1 MRICAA
7 QLAAVRGDIA
17 ANVLRH
23 VALVELAASQG
34 ANLVFFPELSL
45 TGYEPSLARDL
56 ATDANDPRFDALQA
70 QADARRIIIGVGLPT
85 RSKSGPQVSLIVF
98 RPLEGRLT
106 YSKQRLHADELP
118 WFSSGDEQL
127 VIDAGG
133 HRLAP
138 AICFESLQPEH
149 AGAVADLGADTYL
162 ASVAKPHRSV
172 AVAHQHYHSM
182 ARRHS
187 MIVLMANCVGPCDD
201 FVGAGRSAAWTD
213 CGGLAAELSDSDEG
227 LVMIDTTTGEAA
239 AIPWAPQEP
248 KLVLSARPIR
258 SNPAG
263 GRP

>member
-17 ANVLRH
+17 ANVGRH
-23 VALVELAASQG
+23 LAVVELAASQG
-34 ANLVFFPELSL
+34 ADLVLFPELSL
-45 TGYEPSLARDL
+45 TGYEPTLAREL
-56 ATDANDPRFDALQA
+56 ATDADDVRLDAFQA

-98 RPLEGRLT
+98 RPLERRLT
-106 YSKQRLHADELP
+106 YSKQRLHADELS

-127 VIDAGG
+127 VIDARG

-149 AGAVADLGADTYL
+149 AAAVAELGADTYL

-172 AVAHQHYHSM
+172 VVAHQHYPSI

-187 MIVLMANCVGPCDD
+187 MVVLMANGVGPCDD
-201 FVGAGRSAAWTD
+201 FVAAGRSAAWTER
-213 CGGLAAELSDSDEG
+213 GRVAAELSDHDEG
-227 LVMIDTTTGEAA
+227 LVVIDTTSGEALA
-239 AIPWAPQEP
+239 MPWAA
-248 KLVLSARPIR
+248 VA
-258 SNPAG
+258 
-263 GRP
+263 

>member
-17 ANVLRH
+17 ANVGRH
-23 VALVELAASQG
+23 VAFAGFAASRG
-34 ANLVFFPELSL
+34 ADLVLFPELSL
-45 TGYEPSLARDL
+45 TGYEPRLAGGL
-56 ATDANDPRFDALQA
+56 STDADDPRLDVLQA
-70 QADARRIIIGVGLPT
+70 LADARRIIIGVGLPT
-85 RSKSGPQVSLIVF
+85 RSKTGPQVSLIVL

-106 YSKQRLHADELP
+106 YSKQRLHADELS

-149 AGAVADLGADTYL
+149 AAAVADLGADTYL

-172 AVAHQHYHSM
+172 VVAHQHYPAI

-201 FVGAGRSAAWTD
+201 FVAAGRSAAWTER
-213 CGGLAAELSDSDEG
+213 GRLAAELSEQDEG
-227 LVMIDTTTGEAA
+227 IVLIDTTSGEALA
-239 AIPWAPQEP
+239 MPWA
-248 KLVLSARPIR
+248 ARD
-258 SNPAG
+258 A
-263 GRP
+263 

>member
-17 ANVLRH
+17 ANVARH
-23 VALVELAASQG
+23 VAFAELASSRSAD
-34 ANLVFFPELSL
+34 LVLFPELSL
-45 TGYEPSLARDL
+45 TGYEPTLAGEL
-56 ATDANDPRFDALQA
+56 ATDADDPRLEAFQSL
-70 QADARRIIIGVGLPT
+70 ADARGIIIGVGLPT
-85 RSKSGPQVSLIVF
+85 RSKSGPQVSLVVF
-98 RPLEGRLT
+98 RPLERRLT
-106 YSKQRLHADELP
+106 YSKQRLHADELS

-149 AGAVADLGADTYL
+149 AAAVADLGADTYL

-172 AVAHQHYHSM
+172 AVAHQHYPAI

-201 FVGAGRSAAWTD
+201 FMAAGRSAAWTER
-213 CGGLAAELSDSDEG
+213 GQLAAELSEQDEG
-227 LVMIDTTTGEAA
+227 IVLIDTTSGEA
-239 AIPWAPQEP
+239 
-248 KLVLSARPIR
+248 LARPCG
-258 SNPAG
+258 AHDA
-263 GRP
+263 

>member
-7 QLAAVRGDIA
+7 QLAAVRGDIP
-17 ANVLRH
+17 ANVGRH
-23 VALVELAASQG
+23 VAFVDLAASQG
-34 ANLVFFPELSL
+34 ADLVLFPELSL
-45 TGYEPSLARDL
+45 TGYEPRLAGGL
-56 ATDANDPRFDALQA
+56 ATDADDPRLEVLQA
-70 QADARRIIIGVGLPT
+70 LADARRIIIGVGLPT

-106 YSKQRLHADELP
+106 YSKQRLHADELS

-149 AGAVADLGADTYL
+149 AAAVADLGADTYL

-172 AVAHQHYHSM
+172 VVAHQHYPAI

-201 FVGAGRSAAWTD
+201 FVAAGRSAAWTER
-213 CGGLAAELSDSDEG
+213 GRLASELSEQDEG
-227 LVMIDTTTGEAA
+227 IVLIDTTSGEALA
-239 AIPWAPQEP
+239 MPWVAHD
-248 KLVLSARPIR
+248 A
-258 SNPAG
+258 
-263 GRP
+263 

>member
-17 ANVLRH
+17 ANVARH
-23 VALVELAASQG
+23 VAFAELASSRNAD
-34 ANLVFFPELSL
+34 LVLFPELSL
-45 TGYEPSLARDL
+45 TGYEPALASDL
-56 ATDANDPRFDALQA
+56 ATDAGDPRLDALQA
-70 QADARRIIIGVGLPT
+70 LADARRIIIVAGLPT
-85 RSKSGPQVSLIVF
+85 RSGSGPRISLIVF
-98 RPLEGRLT
+98 RPLERRLT
-106 YSKQRLHADELP
+106 YSKQRLHADELS

-149 AGAVADLGADTYL
+149 AAAVADLGADTYV

-172 AVAHQHYHSM
+172 VVAHQHYPAI

-201 FVGAGRSAAWTD
+201 FIAAGRSAAWTER
-213 CGGLAAELSDSDEG
+213 GRLAAELPDRDEG
-227 LVMIDTTTGEAA
+227 IVVIDTTTGEAVA
-239 AIPWAPQEP
+239 VPWLATE
-248 KLVLSARPIR
+248 R
-258 SNPAG
+258 
-263 GRP
+263 